1 MQSVFKVR
9 KTEVENEKVGLYSC
23 WNHSGISRTGDL
35 HCHLR
40 CRSGSIS
47 DWGLLMIRSGLSLTS
62 GLVLGFIVGLTV
74 SATLIL
80 LRDFDDSELINQLQ
94 TEGANR

>member
-1 MQSVFKVR
+1 
-9 KTEVENEKVGLYSC
+9 
-23 WNHSGISRTGDL
+23 
-35 HCHLR
+35 
-40 CRSGSIS
+40 
-47 DWGLLMIRSGLSLTS
+47 MIRSGLSLTS